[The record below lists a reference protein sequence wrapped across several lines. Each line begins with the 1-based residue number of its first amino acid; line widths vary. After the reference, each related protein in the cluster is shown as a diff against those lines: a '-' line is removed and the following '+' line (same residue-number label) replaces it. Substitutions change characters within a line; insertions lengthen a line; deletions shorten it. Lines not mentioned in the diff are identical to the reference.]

1 MSATCFVRCHG
12 ALLTRATANFAV
24 NTCIWQRL
32 NYGISF
38 RRQPLRRVSFFPTD
52 PEDAETSPKLAPVKM
67 SSDSTSLGTRIGA
80 VILVAGLV
88 IGSFLPLAGVVQN
101 ATTDQGSA
109 ILNSQLRKVPVFTV
123 TDATGRPYMSE
134 SDDRRLRRG
143 FFFVQPA
150 DAQQFL
156 EQISEDN
163 SDAKV
168 LSISLEEAYKF
179 LDTKSTPAKSIPER
193 FELFPDSH
201 ELEIAQKVTDGAF
214 EQVFGKNGVPIFY
227 IDGLAIKEERSGQN
241 VYPLFFAKE
250 KLDET
255 IDKLKVRDPN
265 ASIDVKDVQ
274 VIDLKQTIKE
284 LKSGANPRLRNVR
297 FVPLEDALTK
307 LRSSSTE

>member
-1 MSATCFVRCHG
+1 MQGYGAFLTSARTTHAG
-12 ALLTRATANFAV
+12 NASTS
-24 NTCIWQRL
+24 QRL
-32 NYGISF
+32 NYRIGF
-38 RRQPLRRVSFFPTD
+38 RRQILRKRSVFPAD
-52 PEDAETSPKLAPVKM
+52 SKEAQCSPSLAPVRM
-67 SSDSTSLGTRIGA
+67 SADSTSLGTRIGS

-109 ILNSQLRKVPVFTV
+109 ILNAQLRRVPVFTV

-134 SDDRRLRRG
+134 SADRRLRRG

-150 DAQQFL
+150 DAQKFL

-168 LSISLEEAYKF
+168 LSISLEEAFKF

-227 IDGLAIKEERSGQN
+227 IDGLAIKEETNGQN

-250 KLDET
+250 NLEET
-255 IDKLKVRDPN
+255 IDQLKVRDPN

-284 LKSGANPRLRNVR
+284 LKTGANPRLRNVR
-297 FVPLEDALTK
+297 FVPLEDALAK